1 MPPSEVFTRTKEDL
15 LEEIRE
21 LKRDHKTIKK
31 YAQEGLVQLS
41 VIESYIKN
49 RLVVLKSILKTKEL

>member
-1 MPPSEVFTRTKEDL
+1 MAQSEVFTRTKEDL

-21 LKRDHKTIKK
+21 LKNDHKTIKK
-31 YAQEGLVQLS
+31 YAQEGLVQLP

-49 RLVVLKSILKTKEL
+49 RLVVLKSILKIKEG